1 MIAIVFNP
9 TRVERSALEDALAAR
24 EEPVVV
30 EWYETTVEDAGQ
42 GVTRQALADGCEL
55 VVAVGGDGTL
65 RDVAAALAGTDVPL
79 GIVPQG
85 TGNLLARNLGI
96 GLGNMRAALARAIDG
111 DDAPLDIGRIE
122 LHDRGDEF
130 IFLVMAGFGIDAQML
145 AETDE
150 AAKERAGWLAYVG
163 ALGRAMAATDVVEAT
178 IVFDA
183 DPPVSEPTHTVLI
196 GNCGSVQGGL
206 RILPDAEPDDG
217 LLDIVLVGGEGP
229 EGLQWLDA
237 LKSVVWDNGIRRAV
251 TRDDSAVDTA
261 TTRHRQAVSVRVTL
275 PEPQPF
281 EIDGEEVGKT
291 ADILATIQPGALLV
305 RR

>member
-1 MIAIVFNP
+1 MIGIVFNP
-9 TRVERSALEDALAAR
+9 TRVERSALERALATR
-24 EEPVVV
+24 EQPVEVQ
-30 EWYETTVEDAGQ
+30 WYETTIEDAGE
-42 GVTRQALADGCEL
+42 GVTRQALSDGCES

-96 GLGNMRAALARAIDG
+96 TLGDIPRALGRAIDG
-111 DDAPLDIGRIE
+111 DDSPLDIGRIN
-122 LHDRGDEF
+122 LHDRGEEF

-150 AAKERAGWLAYVG
+150 EAKEKAGWLAYVG
-163 ALGRAMAATDVVEAT
+163 ALGRAMAATDVVET
-178 IVFDA
+178 TVVFDA
-183 DPPVSEPTHTVLI
+183 DPPATEPAHTVLI
-196 GNCGSVQGGL
+196 GNCGTIQGGL

-217 LLDIVLVGGEGP
+217 LLDVVLVGGEGP

-275 PEPQPF
+275 PRPLPF
-281 EIDGEEVGKT
+281 EIDGEEVGET
-291 ADILATIQPGALLV
+291 TDILATIQPGALIV

>member
-9 TRVERSALEDALAAR
+9 TRVERSTLEDALAAR
-24 EEPVVV
+24 EAPVVV

-96 GLGNMRAALARAIDG
+96 VLGNVRTALARAIDG

-122 LHDRGDEF
+122 LHDRGEEF

-178 IVFDA
+178 VVFDA
-183 DPPVSEPTHTVLI
+183 DPPATEPAHTVLI
-196 GNCGSVQGGL
+196 GNCGTVQGGL
-206 RILPDAEPDDG
+206 RILPDAKPDDG
-217 LLDIVLVGGEGP
+217 LLDVVVVGGEGP

-261 TTRHRQAVSVRVTL
+261 TTRHRQATSVRVTL
-275 PEPQPF
+275 PKPLPF
-281 EIDGEEVGKT
+281 EIDGEEVGET
-291 ADILATIQPGALLV
+291 ADILATIQPGALTV

>member
-1 MIAIVFNP
+1 MIGIVFNP
-9 TRVERSALEDALAAR
+9 TRVERSALEEALAAR
-24 EEPVVV
+24 KQPVEV
-30 EWYETTVEDAGQ
+30 EWYATTVEDAGQ
-42 GVTRQALADGCEL
+42 GMARQALADGCGL
-55 VVAVGGDGTL
+55 VVAVGGDGTI
-65 RDVAAALAGTDVPL
+65 RDVAATLAGTEVPL

-96 GLGNMRAALARAIDG
+96 PLGDVAGALARAIDG
-111 DDAPLDIGRIE
+111 DESPIDIGRIE
-122 LHDRGDEF
+122 LHDRGEEF

-150 AAKERAGWLAYVG
+150 SAKERAGWLAYVG
-163 ALGRAMAATDVVEAT
+163 ALGRAMAATDVVDAT
-178 IVFDA
+178 VVFDA
-183 DPPVSEPTHTVLI
+183 DPPVTEPTHTVLI
-196 GNCGSVQGGL
+196 GNCGTVQGGL

-217 LLDIVLVGGEGP
+217 LLDVVLIGGEGP

-251 TRDDSAVDTA
+251 TRDDTAVDTA

-275 PEPQPF
+275 PEPLPF
-281 EIDGEEVGKT
+281 EIDGEEVGAT
-291 ADILATIQPGALLV
+291 ADILAIIQPGALLV